1 MNVGE
6 GVAMQSANT
15 LIIAILLTMTTIIA
29 PPSSAYAQHPDQQA
43 GAGTP
48 APATSRRAW
57 RVTISRVG
65 SQSFVK
71 LRARN
76 ARVTD
81 IAAELSRQLKVPV
94 VLSHFMKTRRVTLS
108 FDDQPLETALLLLAP
123 QSWADYEISGVAGA
137 QPKLLAVYLQ
147 AYNDAPP
154 PVNLGGA
161 NSGMVIEGNTEDEV
175 ETAEVKNSDEPP
187 LSVTFQN
194 NQLSITAHRQLL
206 ISVLSEVARRTGS
219 TLDVRN
225 ITQETVDINFRDIA
239 LEDAPLLI
247 SPSVRFRLRTDLST
261 QYRVPLLITLDAKPE
276 QREKPGSVNRN

>member
-1 MNVGE
+1 
-6 GVAMQSANT
+6 MQRERA
-15 LIIAILLTMTTIIA
+15 LIMATLLTMTIVIA
-29 PPSSAYAQHPDQQA
+29 PPSAHAQHTDQKG
-43 GAGTP
+43 GAS
-48 APATSRRAW
+48 APASPTPQRAW

-65 SQSFVK
+65 SQSFVT

-76 ARVTD
+76 APVTE

-108 FDDQPLETALLLLAP
+108 FDDQLLETALLLLAP
-123 QSWADYEISGVAGA
+123 QSWADYEFGGVAGA
-137 QPKLLAVYLQ
+137 PPKILAVYLQ

-154 PVNLGGA
+154 PVNLSGT
-161 NSGMVIEGNTEDEV
+161 NSGMAIEGNTEDGV

-187 LSVTFQN
+187 PLSVTFQN
-194 NQLSITAHRQLL
+194 NRLSITAHRQLL

-225 ITQETVDINFRDIA
+225 VTQETVDINFRDIA

-276 QREKPGSVNRN
+276 QREKPGAVNRN